1 MFYLYIKTHN
11 KTGLKYLG
19 KTNRDDYHTYPGS
32 GVHWKRHL
40 DKHGYDYSTR
50 ILLATEDN
58 DELKETGLFFS
69 KLFNIVE
76 SKEWANFQEE
86 KGDGVSSD
94 FASEENLRRLEAG
107 THPFC
112 DPNFNQSI
120 KSKRSESLRKNKS
133 HNFLGGE
140 IQRKRVEDGT
150 HHLLSGEIQSKAQRA
165 LVEGGLHHAQNY
177 VTVVDETGFTKRI
190 RKEEYDLKT
199 TNYVHINSLEGKKR
213 LGKSTNITDKH
224 RAYLNAKLECPHCGK
239 RGNVSNMKRWHFEN
253 CKNLL
258 TTS

>member
-19 KTNRDDYHTYPGS
+19 KTNRDDYHAYPGS
-32 GVHWKRHL
+32 GVRWRRHL
-40 DKHGYDYSTR
+40 DKHGYDYSTQ
-50 ILLATEDN
+50 ILLATADKN
-58 DELKETGLFFS
+58 ELKDTGIFFS
-69 KLFNIVE
+69 RLFNVVV

-140 IQRKRVEDGT
+140 IQGNAHKRRVE
-150 HHLLSGEIQSKAQRA
+150 SGAQSKINQSISERMKH
-165 LVEGGLHHAQNY
+165 LSDNGMHPMQSLIN
-177 VTVVDETGFTKRI
+177 VVDRAGNVLTVPKS
-190 RKEEYDLKT
+190 EYDKT
-199 TNYVHINSLEGKKR
+199 SDELVHINSKEGKIR
-213 LGKSTNITDKH
+213 RGKSTEPTK
-224 RAYLNAKLECPHCGK
+224 KQLEYWE
-239 RGNVSNMKRWHFEN
+239 SMK
-253 CKNLL
+253 K
-258 TTS
+258 TS